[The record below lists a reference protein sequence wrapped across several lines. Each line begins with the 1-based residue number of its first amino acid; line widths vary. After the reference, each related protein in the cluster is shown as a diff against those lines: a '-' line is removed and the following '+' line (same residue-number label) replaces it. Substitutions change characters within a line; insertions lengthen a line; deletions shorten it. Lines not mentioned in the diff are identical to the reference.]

1 MSLISYL
8 IILISTLFVFKNQRY
23 LILIFSFTASTSD
36 ALISSE
42 ILSMQLPLFTR
53 IMEMLIFAAAF
64 VALWQNKNK
73 LSRKQQNYIG
83 LSLLFIGCTF
93 LIALIKYG
101 MELSL
106 PEVFARIIN
115 FSVQYG
121 PVIFILFLSTFNT
134 FNFKRYLYIF
144 LGSHMF
150 LTVLVIYGPYIHFPY
165 FEFLKYTYWH
175 LDDYSSVPTTSAP
188 LLIRGDLLGTLAN
201 KYLYFVDSCF
211 HNANI
216 LGFYAGSFALIF
228 LQDLLNNKRKLLSAI
243 MFITGIIVWIDTGTK
258 APVAAML
265 LVIFVYYYKSM
276 KKNAILAI
284 ALLMI
289 ILPVSVYALIYAYN
303 NIFVDSINTSLESR
317 HTLIVEELDFFL
329 GHFFLGQT
337 LKENIPSPHQLF
349 LLYGISYGVFAMLI
363 SLLLMYLKPIMDTI
377 NNFSISALGLCSL
390 LFFMSITDNFTAIS
404 LYMLLFA
411 YLVYEFIHKP
421 KSTPEQN
428 GTIIA

>member
-1 MSLISYL
+1 MTLIPYL
-8 IILISTLFVFKNQRY
+8 ILLISTLFVFKNQRY
-23 LILIFSFTASTSD
+23 LVLIFSFTASTSD

-53 IMEMLIFAAAF
+53 IMEMLLFAAAF

-73 LSRKQQNYIG
+73 LGKKQRNYIG
-83 LSLLFIGCTF
+83 LSLLFMGCTS

-134 FNFKRYLYIF
+134 FNFRRYLYIF
-144 LGSHMF
+144 LGSHML
-150 LTVLVIYGPYIHFPY
+150 LTVLVIYGPYVNFPY
-165 FEFLKYTYWH
+165 FEFLKYSYWH
-175 LDDYSSVPTTSAP
+175 LDDYSSVPNISAP
-188 LLIRGDLLGTLAN
+188 VLIRGDLGGTLAN

-228 LQDLLNNKRKLLSAI
+228 LQDLLNNKRKLFSVL
-243 MFITGIIVWIDTGTK
+243 MFTTGMIIWIDTGTK
-258 APVAAML
+258 APIAAML
-265 LVIFVYYYKSM
+265 IVIFVYYYKSL
-276 KKNAILAI
+276 KKNAILAV
-284 ALLMI
+284 ALLMV

-303 NIFVDSINTSLESR
+303 HIFVDSINTSLESR
-317 HTLIVEELDFFL
+317 HTLIVHELNFFL
-329 GHFFLGQT
+329 QHFFLGQT
-337 LKENIPSPHQLF
+337 LKENITSPHQLF
-349 LLYGISYGVFAMLI
+349 LLYGTSYGIFAMLI
-363 SLLLMYLKPIMDTI
+363 SLLLMYLKPIIDTI
-377 NNFSISALGLCSL
+377 HNFSLSALGIGSL
-390 LFFMSITDNFTAIS
+390 LFFMSITDNFAAIS
-404 LYMLLFA
+404 LFMLLFA
-411 YLVYEFIHKP
+411 YLVYEFIHTP
-421 KSTPEQN
+421 KSNPAQN